1 MPANVGHMRAAAV
14 AAGCA
19 LAVIQVG
26 LQSRGRTIAGRV
38 RGRSHHVVPAGRGR
52 VRASNAHV
60 HRQRAGLLQ
69 VLEVTRVARDAVV
82 A

>member
-1 MPANVGHMRAAAV
+1 MRATTV

-38 RGRSHHVVPAGRGR
+38 RSRSHHVVAAGSGR
-52 VRASNAHV
+52 VRAPNAHV
-60 HRQRAGLLQ
+60 HGQRAGLLQ
-69 VLEVTRVARDAVV
+69 VLEVTRVTRDAVV